1 MMKLFDTHCHYED
14 PSFDEDRDEQ
24 IEALRNTDVRHIL
37 NCCSDESVFDTVL
50 DIAHRHDFAYCS
62 LGIHPHW
69 CLSASDDYLVKIS
82 KAAEDEKVR
91 AIGEIGLDYY
101 FDEPPEVQK
110 QLFEQQLQ
118 LACDLNMPVIIHD
131 RLAHEDVMEILKKY
145 QPKGILHRYG
155 GPLEILQPALK
166 WGMYVSIN
174 TDITQPYWLKKHSDI
189 LFGVP
194 IEQLL
199 VETDAPYAPVYGS
212 KRERAQADDVYFA
225 LEKVAEYRHIDL
237 NELAAVVYES
247 ALEAYGL

>member
-1 MMKLFDTHCHYED
+1 MNLFDTHCHYED
-14 PSFDEDRDEQ
+14 PSFDSDRSER

-37 NCCSDESVFDTVL
+37 NCCSDESVFDAVL
-50 DIAHRHDFAYCS
+50 DIAHSHDFAYCS

-69 CLSASDDYLVKIS
+69 CLSASKNYLEKIS
-82 KAAEDEKVR
+82 SAANDPKVR

-101 FDEPPEVQK
+101 FNEPIEMQK

-131 RLAHEDVMEILKKY
+131 RLAHQDVIKILEKY

-155 GPLEILQPALK
+155 GPLEMLQKPLK

-174 TDITQPYWLKKHSDI
+174 TDITQPYWEKKHSDI
-189 LFGVP
+189 LYGLP
-194 IEQLL
+194 LDHLL

-212 KRERAQADDVYFA
+212 NRERAEADDVYYA
-225 LEKVAEYRHIDL
+225 LEKIAYYRQIEIT
-237 NELAAVVYES
+237 ELS
-247 ALEAYGL
+247 AIVFENALHAYGL